1 MKHVAIVAALVLVL
15 VSGVVSVSGAAA
27 PIKLGVVAPLSGPG
41 TSYGLGI
48 KQGAEMAVD
57 EINKAGGV
65 GGRQIQLIVVDD
77 ASNPGQSVTAMQR
90 LVNQDAVDLVIG
102 GWGSSQVLAN
112 MEVSERAGVP
122 NIVVGATNPKITTA
136 KNKWTFRVIQTDSV
150 QAKEI
155 AKIGVQVLGLKRIAV
170 INDSNDYGV
179 GNKDAFLEAMDEL
192 KQKPVEIQAYNSS
205 DKDFTAQLTRIKAA
219 NPDGLAIFGTI
230 PGAPAIMNQARD
242 LGITARF
249 IGTGGLA
256 NENLITLAP
265 KASAGTVLTTL
276 FHEDVDADGRAWA
289 DRYTKLFGGG
299 SQPARPVLAAWE
311 YRTIR
316 FIAQP
321 CLQKAGTDKGKLRE
335 CIATWK
341 GKVFGV
347 PTEVHFDETG
357 QLVQESVLVEVK
369 DGVFA
374 AYKRK

>member
-1 MKHVAIVAALVLVL
+1 MQKVWVIAAVVLLLVG
-15 VSGVVSVSGAAA
+15 GVVAQGHAGT

-65 GGRQIQLIVVDD
+65 AGRQIQLVVVDD

-90 LVNQDAVDLVIG
+90 LVSQEAVDLVIG

-122 NIVVGATNPKITTA
+122 YIVVGATNPKITTT
-136 KNKWTFRVIQTDSV
+136 KNKWTFRVIQTDSI

-155 AKIGVQVLGLKRIAV
+155 ATVGVQVLGLKRIAV
-170 INDSNDYGV
+170 LNDSNDYGV
-179 GNKDAFLEAMDEL
+179 GNKDAFLEAMEEL
-192 KQKPVEIQAYNSS
+192 KQKPVEIQAYNTA

-242 LGITARF
+242 LGLTARF

-276 FHEDVDADGRAWA
+276 FHEDVDAEGRAWSE
-289 DRYTKLFGGG
+289 RYTKLYSGG

-311 YRTIR
+311 YRAVR
-316 FIAQP
+316 FIARP
-321 CLQKAGTDKGKLRE
+321 CLERAGTDKTKLRE
-335 CIATWK
+335 CFAAWK
-341 GKVFGV
+341 GTVFGV
-347 PTEVHFDETG
+347 PTEVRFDQTG
-357 QLVQESVLVEVK
+357 QLLQESVLVEVK
-369 DGVFA
+369 DGTFA

>member
-1 MKHVAIVAALVLVL
+1 MRKLWVITVFGLLLVGSVVAQGHA
-15 VSGVVSVSGAAA
+15 GT

-65 GGRQIQLIVVDD
+65 AGRQIQLVVVDD

-90 LVNQDAVDLVIG
+90 LVSQEAVDLVIG

-122 NIVVGATNPKITTA
+122 YIIVGATNPKITTT

-150 QAKEI
+150 QAKEV
-155 AKIGVQVLGLKRIAV
+155 ATVGVQVLGLKRIAV
-170 INDSNDYGV
+170 LNDSNDYGV
-179 GNKDAFLEAMDEL
+179 GNRDAFLAAMEEL
-192 KQKPVEIQAYNSS
+192 KQKPVELQAYNTA

-219 NPDGLAIFGTI
+219 TPDGLAIFGTI

-242 LGITARF
+242 LGLTARF

-276 FHEDVDADGRAWA
+276 FHEDVDAEGKAWA
-289 DRYTKLFGGG
+289 ERYTKLYSGGA
-299 SQPARPVLAAWE
+299 QPARPVLAAWE
-311 YRTIR
+311 YRTVR
-316 FIAQP
+316 FVARP
-321 CLQKAGTDKGKLRE
+321 CLEKAETDKAKLRE
-335 CIATWK
+335 CLASWK
-341 GKVFGV
+341 GTVFGV
-347 PTEVHFDETG
+347 PTEVYFDQTG

-369 DGVFA
+369 DGTFA